1 MRKFHHGFQRLMQ
14 SLALLIAGAGL
25 TSTALASGPANS
37 SANQSGGTATSSQQL
52 SAEQL
57 DALRAE
63 MKAYFGDESQALEVT
78 EDQSGQQHIDLKG
91 RNSNVILVR
100 QNPDGSFSQTC
111 VNQAETAVQ
120 FLANDQKPA
129 AEDR

>member
-1 MRKFHHGFQRLMQ
+1 
-14 SLALLIAGAGL
+14 
-25 TSTALASGPANS
+25 
-37 SANQSGGTATSSQQL
+37 
-52 SAEQL
+52 L